1 MYHSMYQSTRI
12 IISLGILAPLVC
24 AAVND
29 VFVVKSGTT
38 KGGCD
43 GKGIDKWFS
52 DAQTLAASASTGAA
66 ATDEDS
72 RKYLMTFFSIKPTD
86 DATQAGGNL
95 PSETQC

>member
-1 MYHSMYQSTRI
+1 MYQSTRTVVL
-12 IISLGILAPLVC
+12 LGVLAPLVY

-29 VFVVKSGTT
+29 VFEVKSGTT

-52 DAQTLAASASTGAA
+52 DAQTLIGSASTGAA

-72 RKYLMTFFSIKPTD
+72 RKYLTTFFSIKPTD
-86 DATQAGGNL
+86 DATKAGGRL
-95 PSETQC
+95 T